1 MNCRRDALM
10 TTAALV
16 VMFAAAGEG
25 QGPAPFASAGK
36 VEMIGD
42 WKDDPENFSGAV
54 IVGNLL
60 LIGSDEIG
68 YLQVGRD
75 KEGKGARF
83 ERSHEIELAQKKGEG
98 KVEVDFEALAA
109 EKNTV
114 YALGS
119 HSISRKRVDNRPTQ
133 AHQKNVG
140 RFSEA
145 PAADALREKLF
156 RFELDPATG
165 KPTAAPKEISLRA
178 IINAQTVL
186 KPFSTIASKENGID
200 IEGLAVD
207 GTTLFA
213 GFRGPVLRHGFA
225 PVLKFTF
232 DSPKDAALV
241 FVPLD
246 GRGIRDLAKVNDG
259 ILVLAGPTGD
269 SDQSHRLYRW
279 NGQDCIP
286 GTGGPGGKLEYL
298 GEVPSQPGGKAE
310 AVVVNSTEAD
320 GYIVTFFYDSMT
332 AGGPERFRVP
342 KKAGPPTTSTALCGK
357 VEQKQ

>member
-1 MNCRRDALM
+1 MNRRRNALM
-10 TTAALV
+10 TIAALV

-36 VEMIGD
+36 VEMAGKWED
-42 WKDDPENFSGAV
+42 SKSFSGAV

-60 LIGSDEIG
+60 LIGADEIG

-83 ERSHEIELAQKKGEG
+83 ELVHEIELAQKKGED

-109 EKNTV
+109 DKNTV

-119 HSISRKRVDNRPTQ
+119 HSITRKGIDERADKPYKDN
-133 AHQKNVG
+133 VV
-140 RFSEA
+140 RFSTE
-145 PAADALREKLF
+145 PVADPLREKLF

-165 KPTAAPKEISLRA
+165 KPTAAPKEISIRA

-186 KPFSTIASKENGID
+186 KPFSAIASKENGID

-232 DSPKDAALV
+232 DSPKDAALL

-246 GRGIRDLAKVNDG
+246 GRGIRDLAKVSDG
-259 ILVLAGPTGD
+259 ILVLAGPVGD
-269 SDQSHRLYRW
+269 SDQPHRLYRW

-286 GTGGPGGKLEYL
+286 GKDGPGGKLEYL
-298 GEVPSQPGGKAE
+298 GEVPAQPNAKAE
-310 AVVVNSTEAD
+310 AIVVNTTEAD
-320 GYIVTFFYDSMT
+320 AYIVTIFYDSLEL
-332 AGGPERFRVP
+332 GGPERFRVP
-342 KKAGPPTTSTALCGK
+342 KKAGPPTSSTALCGSAK
-357 VEQKQ
+357 QKP